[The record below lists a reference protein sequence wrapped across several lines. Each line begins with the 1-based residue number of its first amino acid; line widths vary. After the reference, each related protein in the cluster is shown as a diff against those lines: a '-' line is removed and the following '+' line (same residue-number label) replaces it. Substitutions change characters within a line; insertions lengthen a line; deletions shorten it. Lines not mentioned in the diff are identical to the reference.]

1 MNRLTAHVT
10 TWRAWYAVLAMSAF
24 VLSSFA
30 AVAGAAFTPLSFL
43 LFAALSLLFIAVAS
57 RRWPSR
63 LDLGLR
69 RGLTVRDI
77 VVVLVVFAVTHLSF
91 WLLGMVDGGAPG
103 DQAARLFTETGLDGP
118 LLPAVALVVSS
129 VVLAPVCEEI
139 LYRGAMLR
147 PLHDSLA
154 RRGRAGL
161 GAVIGITVSTLFF
174 AIPHLAED
182 TINVMS
188 IAYLLTGAG
197 LGLVYVLTGSLT
209 AAMLGHS
216 LQSMVVFGQVLIF
229 GRGDTDVHPLL
240 WILIFGCPIW
250 VYLGS
255 QLVRVMLPPR

>member
-77 VVVLVVFAVTHLSF
+77 V
-91 WLLGMVDGGAPG
+91 
-103 DQAARLFTETGLDGP
+103 
-118 LLPAVALVVSS
+118 VVSS

-240 WILIFGCPIW
+240 WILVFGCPIW

-255 QLVRVMLPPR
+255 QLVRVMLPRR